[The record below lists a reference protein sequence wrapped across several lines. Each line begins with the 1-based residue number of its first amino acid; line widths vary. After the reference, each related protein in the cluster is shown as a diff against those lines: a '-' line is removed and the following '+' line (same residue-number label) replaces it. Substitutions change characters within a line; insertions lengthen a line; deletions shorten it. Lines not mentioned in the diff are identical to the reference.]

1 MKVYII
7 RHGESVNNLKGW
19 WTGWSDVQLTE
30 KGVLDARKAGQ
41 LLKDVDFDKIYSSDL
56 IRAIKTAQT
65 AIPNC
70 NPTTSPLLREVS
82 LGSLEN
88 TPIKDLTDEQR
99 EQIKIDGYKS
109 FGGET
114 TEEFQNR
121 ILEFRTQLE
130 KLDCENVALFCHGG
144 FIRNFLYLTL
154 DTPSLGSK
162 IACNNCTVGIFE
174 YKNQTW
180 SLYSWI
186 NLP

>member
-19 WTGWSDVQLTE
+19 WTGWTDAPLTD
-30 KGVLDARKAGQ
+30 KGVLDAKKAGEFI
-41 LLKDVDFDKIYSSDL
+41 KNVDFDKIYSSDL

-70 NPTTSPLLREVS
+70 EPETTPILREIS

-88 TPIKDLTDEQR
+88 TPIKDLTDKQR

-109 FGGET
+109 FGGESIK
-114 TEEFQNR
+114 EFQKR
-121 ILEFRTQLE
+121 ILEFRKQLE
-130 KLDCENVALFCHGG
+130 SLDCENVALFCHGG

-154 DTPSLGSK
+154 DTPSLEK
-162 IACNNCTVGIFE
+162 TIICNNCTVGIFE
-174 YKNQTW
+174 FTNQNW
-180 SLYSWI
+180 ALHSWV